1 MSCKL
6 IFILVFVS
14 FVQGA
19 FSQKP
24 DLSIYRKQEVKLSF
38 ETNCHKKEKI
48 KRENKNAVTFSFFQD
63 ISDTV
68 SIYVNDVKVAENY
81 LFHDSTLVSTD
92 YTGFSFARVY
102 DSSINRILLFYHQS
116 SSFIEFDLDKKYPLY
131 SIHFYAPSRFYIS
144 GRRCMMVIK

>member
-6 IFILVFVS
+6 IFILVFVCLT
-14 FVQGA
+14 QTTL
-19 FSQKP
+19 SQLP
-24 DLSIYRKQEVKLSF
+24 DLSLYKKQEVKVGF
-38 ETNCHKKEKI
+38 EKDCRGWKKI

-102 DSSINRILLFYHQS
+102 DSSYNRIRLFYHQS